1 MKKYS
6 ILNILLALLFKI
18 LLWLRYNIKIKGLD
32 DIKSRGKSSILFLP
46 NHPALID
53 PAIIVSILHKDFAP
67 HSLAVESRM
76 ANPLIAWISKRFG
89 ARLIPDISIT
99 GSAASTIIK
108 KVLSENMEHIRTKGN
123 FLLYP
128 AGHLK
133 RTYLEEI
140 RATSAVK
147 VILEQ
152 VSDVRVVLIRQNGL
166 WGSSFSWASGKNPDL
181 VSTLKHALKYLFL
194 NALFFMPRRPVQIE
208 FFEPK
213 NFPRTADR
221 ITMNRFLEDFY
232 NANASGNTRVPYLFH
247 EKAGIEIR
255 PEPKYVKIDW
265 KTYAVPETTQKLVVE
280 FLWQF
285 TGHQVTESTDLKK
298 DLHLAYD
305 LGLDSL
311 AMVEV
316 IAWLEKEF
324 GFSQVDIDSLNTVG
338 DVMLAAIGKGVASNT
353 APLKPASQRWR
364 GEPSSDTPL
373 SVAAGSTI
381 TEVFLNQAR
390 QNPSRLIIADQ
401 VSGEKT
407 YRDLIAAIMVLSPL
421 IKALPDKHIGIMLP
435 ASAGAVIVYLSTL
448 FAGKIPV
455 MVNWT
460 VGSRNMVYSLNN
472 IGVNKI
478 LTANALIDR
487 LSTQRV
493 NLEQL
498 NDRFVFL
505 EELRC
510 KISYKSKISAWLRS
524 RLTWSSLKHPKMTDI
539 AVILFTSGS
548 EGLPKSV
555 PLSHNNIMTN
565 IRDIPLMATVTEK
578 DVLIGIL
585 PPFHSFGITV
595 TIVFPLCMGI
605 HTVYN
610 PNPVEALTIARLIEE
625 YNASIMVGTPTFL
638 NGIVKASNSK
648 QLQTLRFVIS
658 GAEKCPDSVYES
670 INERHMTIKLLE
682 GYGVTEC
689 SPVISFNMENFP
701 KPYTIGRI
709 MPSLEHAIIDID
721 TGKEVGRNRAG
732 MLLVSGPSVFSGY
745 LNYNGKSPFVKYNGK
760 EWYKTGDLVSED
772 NNGILTFCGRLK
784 RFVKLGGEMIS
795 LPAIEE
801 VLAPHFE
808 GDNEDVHVIAVEA
821 MPKEENPELILF
833 TIKDTNRVSVNSY
846 IRDAGLSALH
856 NIRQVIRLNEIP
868 VLGTGKINYPELKK
882 YLETWTN

>member
-6 ILNILLALLFKI
+6 PLNTSLALLSKI
-18 LLWLRYNIKIKGLD
+18 LLRLRYDLKIKGLD
-32 DIKSRGKSSILFLP
+32 DIKSKGKSSILFLP

-76 ANPLIAWISKRFG
+76 TNPLIAWISKRFG

-99 GSAASTIIK
+99 GSAAPTIIK
-108 KVLSENMEHIRTKGN
+108 KVLSETMEHIRINGN
-123 FLLYP
+123 FVLYP

-140 RATSAVK
+140 RATSAVEI
-147 VILEQ
+147 ILEQ
-152 VSDVRVVLIRQNGL
+152 VPDVRVVLIRQNGL

-181 VSTLKHALKYLFL
+181 MSNLKQALKYLFL
-194 NALFFMPRRPVQIE
+194 NALFFMPLRPVQLE
-208 FFEPK
+208 FVEPK
-213 NFPRTADR
+213 NFPRTANR

-232 NANASGNTRVPYLFH
+232 NADASRNTYVPYLFH
-247 EKAGIEIR
+247 EKGGIIIR
-255 PEPKYVKIDW
+255 PEPEYVKIDW
-265 KTYAVPETTQKLVVE
+265 KTYTVPKTTQKLVIE
-280 FLWQF
+280 FLRQLTGHQF
-285 TGHQVTESTDLKK
+285 TGLADLKK

-316 IAWLEKEF
+316 IAWLEQKF
-324 GFSQVDIDSLNTVG
+324 GFSQVGADSLNTVG
-338 DVMLAAIGKGVASNT
+338 DVMLAAIGKGVASDR
-353 APLKPASQRWR
+353 ASLRPASQKWL
-364 GEPSSDTPL
+364 GEHSSDTQL
-373 SVAAGSTI
+373 SVAKGSTI

-390 QNPSRLIIADQ
+390 QNPSGFIIADQ

-460 VGSRNMVYSLNN
+460 VGSRNMVYSLNA

-478 LTANALIDR
+478 LTAQTLVNR
-487 LSTQRV
+487 LSEQRV

-498 NDRFVFL
+498 NDCFVFL
-505 EELRC
+505 EELRG

-524 RLTWSSLKHPKMTDI
+524 RLTWSSLKHPKMTDT

-555 PLSHNNIMTN
+555 PLSHSNIMTN
-565 IRDIPLMATVTEK
+565 IRDIPSMATVSEK

-605 HTVYN
+605 RTVYN
-610 PNPVEALTIARLIEE
+610 PNPTEALTIARLIEE
-625 YNASIMVGTPTFL
+625 YRVSIMVGTPTFL

-648 QLQTLRFVIS
+648 QLRTLRFVIS
-658 GAEKCPDSVYES
+658 GAEKCPAAVYES

-709 MPSLEHAIIDID
+709 MPSLEHIIIDVD
-721 TGKEVGRNRAG
+721 TGQEVGKNRAG
-732 MLLVSGPSVFSGY
+732 VLLVSGPSVFSGY
-745 LNYNGKSPFVKYNGK
+745 LNYNGKTPFVEYNGR
-760 EWYKTGDLVSED
+760 EWYKTGDIVSED
-772 NNGILTFCGRLK
+772 NDGILTFCGRLK

-801 VLAPHFE
+801 V
-808 GDNEDVHVIAVEA
+808 
-821 MPKEENPELILF
+821 
-833 TIKDTNRVSVNSY
+833 
-846 IRDAGLSALH
+846 
-856 NIRQVIRLNEIP
+856 
-868 VLGTGKINYPELKK
+868 
-882 YLETWTN
+882 

>member
-1 MKKYS
+1 MKKYNL
-6 ILNILLALLFKI
+6 LNTLLALLSKI
-18 LLWLRYNIKIKGLD
+18 LLGLRYDIKTKGLD
-32 DIKSRGKSSILFLP
+32 DIRSREKSGILFLP

-76 ANPLIAWISKRFG
+76 ANPLIAWISRRFG
-89 ARLIPDISIT
+89 ARLIPDVSIT
-99 GSAASTIIK
+99 GPAAPTIIK
-108 KVLSENMEHIRTKGN
+108 KVLSESMEHIRSNGN

-133 RTYLEEI
+133 RTYLEKI
-140 RATSAVK
+140 RATSAVE

-152 VSDVRVVLIRQNGL
+152 VPDVRVVLIRQNGL

-181 VSTLKHALKYLFL
+181 VSNLKHALKYLFL

-208 FFEPK
+208 FVEPK

-232 NANASGNTRVPYLFH
+232 NADASGNTYVPYFFH
-247 EKAGIEIR
+247 EKGGIGIR
-255 PEPKYVKIDW
+255 PEPEYVKIDW
-265 KTYAVPETTQKLVVE
+265 KTYAVPETTQKLVIE
-280 FLWQF
+280 FLRQLTGHQF
-285 TGHQVTESTDLKK
+285 TGSADLQK

-316 IAWLEKEF
+316 IAWLEQEF
-324 GFSQVDIDSLNTVG
+324 GFSQVGADSLNTVG
-338 DVMLAAIGKGVASNT
+338 DVMLAAIGKGVASDT
-353 APLKPASQRWR
+353 APLKPASQKWLNA
-364 GEPSSDTPL
+364 PYSNTPL
-373 SVAAGSTI
+373 SVAKGSTI

-421 IKALPDKHIGIMLP
+421 IKAFPDKHIGIMLP

-472 IGVNKI
+472 IGVTKI
-478 LTANALIDR
+478 LTAQALVNR
-487 LSTQRV
+487 LSEQRV

-498 NDRFVFL
+498 NDCFVFL
-505 EELRC
+505 EELRG

-524 RLTWSSLKHPKMTDI
+524 RLTWSSLKHPKMTDT

-548 EGLPKSV
+548 EGMPKSV

-565 IRDIPLMATVTEK
+565 IRDIPSMATVSEK

-595 TIVFPLCMGI
+595 TIAFPLCMGI
-605 HTVYN
+605 RTVYN
-610 PNPVEALTIARLIEE
+610 PNPTEASTIARLMEE
-625 YNASIMVGTPTFL
+625 YNVSIMVGTPTFL

-648 QLQTLRFVIS
+648 QLQALRFVIS
-658 GAEKCPDSVYES
+658 GAEKCSAAVYES

-689 SPVISFNMENFP
+689 SPVISSNMENCP

-709 MPSLEHAIIDID
+709 MPSLEHIIIDVD
-721 TGKEVGRNRAG
+721 TGEEVGRNRAG

-745 LNYNGKSPFVKYNGK
+745 LNHTGKSPFVEYNGRK
-760 EWYKTGDLVSED
+760 WYKTGDIVSED

-801 VLAPHFE
+801 VLAPHFA
-808 GDNEDVHVIAVEA
+808 GDDDDGHVIAVEA
-821 MPKEENPELILF
+821 TPREENPELILF
-833 TIKDTNRVSVNSY
+833 TVKDTDRVSVNSY

-856 NIRQVIRLNEIP
+856 NIRHVIKLNEIP
-868 VLGTGKINYPELKK
+868 VLGTGKTNYPELKK
-882 YLETWTN
+882 HLDTF

>member
-6 ILNILLALLFKI
+6 LLNTLLALLSKI
-18 LLWLRYNIKIKGLD
+18 LLRLRYDIKIKGLD

-53 PAIIVSILHKDFAP
+53 PAIILSILHKDFAP

-89 ARLIPDISIT
+89 VRLIPDVSIT
-99 GSAASTIIK
+99 GSAAPTIIK
-108 KVLSENMEHIRTKGN
+108 KVLSETMEHIRINGN

-140 RATSAVK
+140 RAASAVK
-147 VILEQ
+147 AILEQ
-152 VSDVRVVLIRQNGL
+152 IPDVRVVLIRQNGL
-166 WGSSFSWASGKNPDL
+166 WGSCFSWASGKNPNL
-181 VSTLKHALKYLFL
+181 MSNLKQALKYLFL
-194 NALFFMPRRPVQIE
+194 NGLFFMPRRPVQIE
-208 FFEPK
+208 FVEPK
-213 NFPRTADR
+213 SFPRTADR

-232 NANASGNTRVPYLFH
+232 NADAFRNTYVPYFFH
-247 EKAGIEIR
+247 EKSGVKIC
-255 PEPKYVKIDW
+255 PEPEYVKIDW

-280 FLWQF
+280 FLRQF
-285 TGHQVTESTDLKK
+285 TGLADLKK
-298 DLHLAYD
+298 DMHLAYD

-316 IAWLEKEF
+316 IAWLENEF
-324 GFSQVDIDSLNTVG
+324 GFSQVDVSSLNTVG
-338 DVMLAAIGKGVASNT
+338 DVMLAAIGKGVSSDKV
-353 APLKPASQRWR
+353 PLKPASQKWL
-364 GEPSSDTPL
+364 GKLSSDTPL
-373 SVAAGSTI
+373 SVPKGSTI

-401 VSGEKT
+401 ASGEKT
-407 YRDLIAAIMVLSPL
+407 YRDLITAIMILSPL

-460 VGSRNMVYSLNN
+460 VGSRNMVYSLNV

-478 LTANALIDR
+478 LTAQALVNR
-487 LSTQRV
+487 LSEQRV

-505 EELRC
+505 EELRG

-555 PLSHNNIMTN
+555 PLSHSNIMTN
-565 IRDIPLMATVTEK
+565 IRDIPSMATVSEK

-605 HTVYN
+605 RTVYN
-610 PNPVEALTIARLIEE
+610 PNPTEALTIARLIEE
-625 YNASIMVGTPTFL
+625 YNVSIMVGTPTFL

-648 QLQTLRFVIS
+648 QLRTLRLVIS
-658 GAEKCPDSVYES
+658 GAEKCPAAVYES

-709 MPSLEHAIIDID
+709 MPSLEHIIIDVD
-721 TGKEVGRNRAG
+721 TGQEVGKNRAG
-732 MLLVSGPSVFSGY
+732 VLLVRGPSVFSGY
-745 LNYNGKSPFVKYNGK
+745 LNYNGKSPFVEYNGR

-772 NNGILTFCGRLK
+772 NDGILTFCGRLK

-808 GDNEDVHVIAVEA
+808 GDDNDGPVIAVEA
-821 MPKEENPELILF
+821 TPREENPELILF
-833 TIKDTNRVSVNSY
+833 TVKDTNRVSVNSY

-856 NIRQVIRLNEIP
+856 NIRHVIKLNEIP
-868 VLGTGKINYPELKK
+868 VLGTGKTNYIELKK
-882 YLETWTN
+882 YLETL